1 MGVFADFLLTF
12 YYLFVMFLCIYF
24 FTHAILASRHV
35 AEPNPNGDYYVEKE
49 TFSRHTFVFFTS
61 MSSAHA
67 FAQPQWVQ
75 CTIDCVEIFGS
86 EYLWTCADFCIG
98 LFPAP

>member
-1 MGVFADFLLTF
+1 MLKKKLFL
-12 YYLFVMFLCIYF
+12 
-24 FTHAILASRHV
+24 A
-35 AEPNPNGDYYVEKE
+35 
-49 TFSRHTFVFFTS
+49 TFVFFTS

-75 CTIDCVEIFGS
+75 CTMDCVEIFGS